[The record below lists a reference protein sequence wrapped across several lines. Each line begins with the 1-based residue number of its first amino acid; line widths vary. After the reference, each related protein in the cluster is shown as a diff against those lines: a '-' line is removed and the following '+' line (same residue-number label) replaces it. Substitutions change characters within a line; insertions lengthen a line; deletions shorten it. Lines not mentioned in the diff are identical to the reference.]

1 MLRYY
6 SGSRADR
13 VRKPLSPPRQC
24 GAFAEHMLPIPTKFF
39 VTSGKAVSKVSD
51 LNAFDEALQN
61 AGLAE
66 QNIVSVS
73 SVLPV
78 GIRPVRQRDLP
89 MGAITHCV
97 LAAPAR
103 AGGRADSA
111 RELAPLVGK
120 VSAELAG
127 GTEEYRRARAPVSR
141 RRSRDVHVRVIAVAG
156 KGRDRASRVRSAAI
170 ELTRELEVFSL
181 SDWERVLAGLGIPNP
196 AEALATL
203 VEENTVFEPKAGFF
217 RAVALNP

>member
-1 MLRYY
+1 
-6 SGSRADR
+6 
-13 VRKPLSPPRQC
+13 
-24 GAFAEHMLPIPTKFF
+24 MLPIPTKFF

-97 LAAPAR
+97 LAQQRGGAGQTISAGTAYGVRDDDFGGDVAGGHPAR
-103 AGGRADSA
+103 GKNSLRAGIAWRMG
-111 RELAPLVGK
+111 ETGK
-120 VSAELAG
+120 L
-127 GTEEYRRARAPVSR
+127 RAP
-141 RRSRDVHVRVIAVAG
+141 
-156 KGRDRASRVRSAAI
+156 
-170 ELTRELEVFSL
+170 EV
-181 SDWERVLAGLGIPNP
+181 
-196 AEALATL
+196 
-203 VEENTVFEPKAGFF
+203 
-217 RAVALNP
+217 

>member
-1 MLRYY
+1 
-6 SGSRADR
+6 
-13 VRKPLSPPRQC
+13 
-24 GAFAEHMLPIPTKFF
+24 MLPLPTKFF

-97 LAAPAR
+97 LAQQRGGEGETISAGIAYGFR
-103 AGGRADSA
+103 DDDYGGYVAGGPMDGTKKLLP
-111 RELAPLVGK
+111 EGMGGK
-120 VSAELAG
+120 MGGNAELG
-127 GTEEYRRARAPVSR
+127 
-141 RRSRDVHVRVIAVAG
+141 
-156 KGRDRASRVRSAAI
+156 
-170 ELTRELEVFSL
+170 
-181 SDWERVLAGLGIPNP
+181 
-196 AEALATL
+196 
-203 VEENTVFEPKAGFF
+203 
-217 RAVALNP
+217 

>member
-1 MLRYY
+1 
-6 SGSRADR
+6 
-13 VRKPLSPPRQC
+13 
-24 GAFAEHMLPIPTKFF
+24 MLPIPTKFF

-97 LAAPAR
+97 LAQQR
-103 AGGRADSA
+103 GGGGETISAGIAYGFRGDDYRGFVAERHMHRTNNSL
-111 RELAPLVGK
+111 REGVEWKKGEMG
-120 VSAELAG
+120 ELRG
-127 GTEEYRRARAPVSR
+127 V
-141 RRSRDVHVRVIAVAG
+141 
-156 KGRDRASRVRSAAI
+156 K
-170 ELTRELEVFSL
+170 
-181 SDWERVLAGLGIPNP
+181 IPP
-196 AEALATL
+196 
-203 VEENTVFEPKAGFF
+203 
-217 RAVALNP
+217 

>member
-1 MLRYY
+1 
-6 SGSRADR
+6 
-13 VRKPLSPPRQC
+13 
-24 GAFAEHMLPIPTKFF
+24 MLPIPTKFF

-97 LAAPAR
+97 LAQQRGGEGETISPGLANGFRAAVYGGDR
-103 AGGRADSA
+103 AGGHTEGDKKYVFGGIGGQTR
-111 RELAPLVGK
+111 GI
-120 VSAELAG
+120 AE
-127 GTEEYRRARAPVSR
+127 V
-141 RRSRDVHVRVIAVAG
+141 
-156 KGRDRASRVRSAAI
+156 
-170 ELTRELEVFSL
+170 
-181 SDWERVLAGLGIPNP
+181 P
-196 AEALATL
+196 A
-203 VEENTVFEPKAGFF
+203 
-217 RAVALNP
+217 

>member
-73 SVLPV
+73 SVLPI
-78 GIRPVRQRDLP
+78 GIKPVRRRDLP

-97 LAAPAR
+97 LAQQRGGEGEPISPGNRFRFPGEGAR
-103 AGGRADSA
+103 GY
-111 RELAPLVGK
+111 LAEFPMHGTKNALPHVLKETVG
-120 VSAELAG
+120 L
-127 GTEEYRRARAPVSR
+127 TRYDR
-141 RRSRDVHVRVIAVAG
+141 RRH
-156 KGRDRASRVRSAAI
+156 
-170 ELTRELEVFSL
+170 F
-181 SDWERVLAGLGIPNP
+181 P
-196 AEALATL
+196 
-203 VEENTVFEPKAGFF
+203 
-217 RAVALNP
+217 